1 MITINSTVG
10 LESLLLGKKVITLGN
25 ACYNIEQ
32 LVLHATNENE
42 FFEAFA
48 SLPNWQYNEELRQK
62 FINFIAS
69 VYCIP
74 GDWQQMLSQT
84 SEAHLDAIYHRIF
97 ETDRLAQFI
106 QLEKDR

>member
-74 GDWQQMLSQT
+74 DDWQQMLSQT